1 MGRETGFCFR
11 DNRGLLGSKKDRAGK
26 GHRTLRKHGT
36 GVTLRRLGWASRL
49 SFPDFPR

>member
-26 GHRTLRKHGT
+26 GHRTLRKHGDFEET
-36 GVTLRRLGWASRL
+36 GLGFETVL
-49 SFPDFPR
+49 S